1 MASMVRRS
9 SLRGRAPR
17 IPTASIAAANLAHTA
32 SVRTCIVYLPLSPHK
47 ARIPGDSASHEL
59 RTGPRESLKVYGGR
73 YLAGGAGTSIDGDP
87 PKGRV
92 LIVQWDSLD
101 QLMKWFHS
109 PEYARARAVGEKY
122 GSFRVIAV
130 DGAPQ

>member
-1 MASMVRRS
+1 MKNRVTTIVVLVAGIGIGALGVHGLHAQAKPPVFMIEDNTVRDPN
-9 SLRGRAPR
+9 GFAKEFAP
-17 IPTASIAAANLAHTA
+17 LA
-32 SVRTCIVYLPLSPHK
+32 
-47 ARIPGDSASHEL
+47 
-59 RTGPRESLKVYGGR
+59 RESLKVYGGR

-87 PKGRV
+87 PKGRI

-109 PEYARARAVGEKY
+109 PEYARARAVGDKY
-122 GSFRVIAV
+122 GSFRVLAV